1 MKTAGSGLGRR
12 RPRTV
17 ATLAAMT
24 AGALV
29 LGTAMTGGA
38 AVAAGHA
45 APRIFA
51 PPPVPSGCTGGLLQN
66 PSVENG
72 SPPTGYT
79 FEPASPVPPG
89 TPAAK
94 QPKLYTTGGYQWDGS
109 KYALISTPDGKVSTA
124 YETAKFVPGGVYT
137 LTDWTGTHTEN
148 LQNKNNQ
155 QFSGLRFYDSGGAQV
170 LENKLAIVKDV
181 GTGDGKVGRQDFPPS
196 TAPASASAVK
206 FFVSTNYNWAKWD
219 CVYLQLAAY
228 SVKKEV
234 QNPETKAWGPS
245 ATLTAGDTAHYRI
258 TVTNEGTQPL
268 TGITVNDPWC
278 AAQPA
283 PFDLA
288 KGANKAVTCDHPN
301 VTVADDKHINTATV
315 SKVKYPDGTLGEK
328 TATAT
333 IMVNPPPAIDK
344 VGDFVWI
351 DQNRNGL
358 QDSGEP
364 GVQGVKVTLKD
375 GAGGTV
381 ATKTT
386 DASGKYLFDQL
397 KDGTYQVCF
406 DVANL
411 PASVAGYQVTK
422 KDAGDDAKDSDAG
435 ADGCTATTTLGAD
448 KREDLTLD
456 LGLTPPGNKLG
467 DFVWADTNKNGLQ
480 DDGEPGV
487 AGVKVT
493 LKDGTGATAGTT
505 TTGADGKYLFDN
517 LNDGTYSVCFDT
529 ANLPADYAGYTL
541 TAKDK
546 GDDAKDSDAGTDG
559 CTPPTTL
566 GASKRED
573 LTLDAGIV
581 APPNK
586 IGDFVWVDT
595 NKNGLQ
601 DAGEPG
607 VQGVT
612 VTLKTGD
619 GALVTTTTTGPDG
632 KYLFDGLND
641 GTYVVCFDVA
651 HMPDALAGYAVTK
664 KDAGDDAKDSDAGAD
679 GCAPP
684 TTVGKAK
691 REDLTLDLGLTPP
704 PNRLG
709 DFVWAD
715 TNKNGLQDD
724 GEPGVPGV
732 PVTVKD
738 GTGATVGTTTTGPD
752 GKYLFDKLDDGT
764 YTVCFDLTKLPA
776 DYAGY
781 TLTAKDKGD
790 DAKDSDADPATG
802 CTPPVT
808 LGGTKREDL
817 TLDAGI
823 VSPPNKLGDFVWIDK
838 NKDGLQDAGEPGVA
852 GVKVTLQDGAGATV
866 GTTTTGADGK
876 YVFDNLN
883 DGTYVVC
890 FDVKALPEKYGDATV
905 TKKNAGDDGKDSDGD
920 ISTGCTPPT
929 TLGKDKR
936 EDLTL
941 DLGLVAPANRLGDFV
956 WADTNK
962 DGLQS
967 DGEPGVQGVKV
978 TLKDDKGAT
987 VGTTTT
993 DAGGKYL
1000 FDNLNDGTYT
1010 VCFDTAALPADYAGY
1025 ALTAKDKGD
1034 DGKDSDADVVT
1045 GCTPPTTLGSAK
1057 REDLTLDAGLVSPPN
1072 KLGDYVWVDK
1082 NKNGLQDDGEPA
1094 VPGVKVTLRDGAGAT
1109 IGTTTT
1115 GADGKYGFG
1124 NLNDGTYVV
1133 CFDVKGLPEAVAGYQ
1148 VTKQDAGDDGKDSDA
1163 DVATGCTKPTVLG
1176 KDKRED
1182 LTLDLGLVS
1191 PVNRLGDYVWADTN
1205 KDGLQSDGEPGVQGV
1220 KVTLQDGAG
1229 KALGTTT
1236 TDANGKYLFDNLD
1249 DGTYV
1254 VCFDVKALP
1263 EKYGDAT
1270 VTKKNAGDDGK
1281 DSDADVA
1288 TGCTAP
1294 TTLGA
1299 AKREDLT
1306 LDAGLVSP
1314 MNRLGDFVW
1323 NDKNKNGL
1331 QDKDEVGVPGVKVTL
1346 KDDKGATVGTTTT
1359 GADGRYVFDNLP
1371 DGSYQACFDTK
1382 ALPGDF
1388 ADYQLTK
1395 ANAASHNGTDS
1406 AADLSTGCTPVTKLG
1421 VGHRE
1426 DLTLDAGIIA
1436 PVNRVGDYVWVDKNA
1451 NGVQD
1456 SGEPGVPGVKVTLKD
1471 GDGKV
1476 VSTQSTVDGGKY
1488 LFTDLPDGSYQVCF
1502 EVGSLTGDLAGATLT
1517 KPNAAGHNGTDS
1529 AADPATKC
1537 TPVTKIGPGKR
1548 EDLTLDAGLVA
1559 PAAKPVNKLG
1569 DYVWYDQNENGLQDA
1584 GEEGVEGVE
1593 VTLKDGT
1600 GKVLSETKTVT
1611 GGKYLF
1617 GNLPDGS
1624 YQVCFDTSYAPDEY
1638 RNYGLTKANAAGH
1651 NGKDSAAD
1659 PGTKCTAVTK
1669 LGADK
1674 REDLTLDAGITGGH
1688 EPAQTSP
1695 KLASTGSPLDWMA
1708 GLGALLL
1715 LGGGGLLVLVRRRS
1729 RWVE

>member
-1 MKTAGSGLGRR
+1 M
-12 RPRTV
+12 

-29 LGTAMTGGA
+29 LGTAMTG
-38 AVAAGHA
+38 AVATA
-45 APRIFA
+45 AAHGTPRIFA
-51 PPPVPSGCTGGLLQN
+51 PPTVPAGCTGGLLQN

-148 LQNKNNQ
+148 LQNSKNQ

-170 LENKLAIVKDV
+170 LENKLAIKKDV

-196 TAPASASAVK
+196 TAPATAASVK
-206 FFVSTNYNWAKWD
+206 FFVSTNYNWAKFD
-219 CVYLQLAAY
+219 CIYLQLAAY

-268 TGITVNDPWC
+268 TGITVKDPWC
-278 AAQPA
+278 ATQPA

-288 KGANKAVTCDHPN
+288 AGKNQAVACDHPN
-301 VTVADDKHINTATV
+301 VTMADDKHVNTATV
-315 SKVKYPDGTLGEK
+315 SNVKYPDGTLGEK

-364 GVQGVKVTLKD
+364 GVEGVKVTLKD

-435 ADGCTATTTLGAD
+435 ADGCTATTTLGAN

-456 LGLTPPGNKLG
+456 LGLTPPANRLG

-493 LKDGTGATAGTT
+493 LKSGDGATAGTT
-505 TTGADGKYLFDN
+505 TTGADGKYLFDG
-517 LNDGTYSVCFDT
+517 LNDGTYSVCFD
-529 ANLPADYAGYTL
+529 
-541 TAKDK
+541 
-546 GDDAKDSDAGTDG
+546 
-559 CTPPTTL
+559 
-566 GASKRED
+566 
-573 LTLDAGIV
+573 
-581 APPNK
+581 
-586 IGDFVWVDT
+586 
-595 NKNGLQ
+595 
-601 DAGEPG
+601 
-607 VQGVT
+607 
-612 VTLKTGD
+612 
-619 GALVTTTTTGPDG
+619 
-632 KYLFDGLND
+632 
-641 GTYVVCFDVA
+641 
-651 HMPDALAGYAVTK
+651 M
-664 KDAGDDAKDSDAGAD
+664 
-679 GCAPP
+679 
-684 TTVGKAK
+684 
-691 REDLTLDLGLTPP
+691 
-704 PNRLG
+704 
-709 DFVWAD
+709 
-715 TNKNGLQDD
+715 
-724 GEPGVPGV
+724 
-732 PVTVKD
+732 
-738 GTGATVGTTTTGPD
+738 AT
-752 GKYLFDKLDDGT
+752 
-764 YTVCFDLTKLPA
+764 LPA

-802 CTPPVT
+802 CTPTTTLGASKREDLTLDAGIISPPDKVGDFVWVDTNKNGLQDAGEPGVQGVKVTLQTGDGTLVTTTTTGADGKYLFDGLNDGTYKVCFDVAHLPDALAGYQVTTKDAGDDAKDSDAGADGCTPPTTVNKDKREDLTLDLGLTPPPNRLGDYVWADTNKNGLQDDGEPAVPGVPVTLKDGTGATVGTTTTGPDGKYLFDNLNDGTYTVCFDMAKLPADYAGYSLTAKDKGDDAKDSDADPATGCTPPTT
-808 LGGTKREDL
+808 LGGTKHEDL

-838 NKDGLQDAGEPGVA
+838 NKDGLQDAGEVGVP
-852 GVKVTLQDGAGATV
+852 GVKVTLKDGTGATV

-876 YVFDNLN
+876 YLFDNLN
-883 DGTYVVC
+883 DGTYSVC
-890 FDVKALPEKYGDATV
+890 FEVKALPEGVADYQV
-905 TKKNAGDDGKDSDGD
+905 TKQNAGDDGKDSDAD

-929 TLGKDKR
+929 TLGKEKR

-941 DLGLVAPANRLGDFV
+941 DLGLVAPANRLGDYV

-962 DGLQS
+962 DGLQDS
-967 DGEPGVQGVKV
+967 GEPAVQGVKV
-978 TLKDDKGAT
+978 TLKDGAGAT

-1000 FDNLNDGTYT
+1000 FDNLNDGTY
-1010 VCFDTAALPADYAGY
+1010 
-1025 ALTAKDKGD
+1025 
-1034 DGKDSDADVVT
+1034 
-1045 GCTPPTTLGSAK
+1045 
-1057 REDLTLDAGLVSPPN
+1057 
-1072 KLGDYVWVDK
+1072 
-1082 NKNGLQDDGEPA
+1082 
-1094 VPGVKVTLRDGAGAT
+1094 
-1109 IGTTTT
+1109 
-1115 GADGKYGFG
+1115 
-1124 NLNDGTYVV
+1124 
-1133 CFDVKGLPEAVAGYQ
+1133 
-1148 VTKQDAGDDGKDSDA
+1148 
-1163 DVATGCTKPTVLG
+1163 
-1176 KDKRED
+1176 
-1182 LTLDLGLVS
+1182 
-1191 PVNRLGDYVWADTN
+1191 
-1205 KDGLQSDGEPGVQGV
+1205 
-1220 KVTLQDGAG
+1220 
-1229 KALGTTT
+1229 
-1236 TDANGKYLFDNLD
+1236 
-1249 DGTYV
+1249 V

-1263 EKYGDAT
+1263 EKYSDAT
-1270 VTKKNAGDDGK
+1270 LTKKDAGDDGK

-1294 TTLGA
+1294 TTLGSA
-1299 AKREDLT
+1299 EREDLT

-1314 MNRLGDFVW
+1314 LNKLGDFVW
-1323 NDKNKNGL
+1323 VDKNKDGL
-1331 QDKDEVGVPGVKVTL
+1331 QDKDEVGVPGVKATL
-1346 KDDKGATVGTTTT
+1346 KDGDGKTVATVTT
-1359 GADGRYVFDNLP
+1359 GPEGRYSFDNLP
-1371 DGSYQACFDTK
+1371 DGSYQVCFDTK

-1456 SGEPGVPGVKVTLKD
+1456 PGEPGVPGVKVTLKD
-1471 GDGKV
+1471 DKGTV

-1537 TPVTKIGPGKR
+1537 TPVTKVGPGKR

-1559 PAAKPVNKLG
+1559 PAVKPVNKLG
-1569 DYVWYDQNENGLQDA
+1569 DYVWYDKNDNGLQDP

-1600 GKVLSETKTVT
+1600 GKKLSETKTVT

-1624 YQVCFDTSYAPDEY
+1624 YQVCFDTEYAPEEY
-1638 RNYGLTKANAAGH
+1638 RDYGFTKANAAGH

-1669 LGADK
+1669 LGPDK

-1688 EPAQTSP
+1688 EPAQAAP
-1695 KLASTGSPLDWMA
+1695 RLASTGSPLDWLA

-1715 LGGGGLLVLVRRRS
+1715 LGGAGLLVLVRRRS
-1729 RWVE
+1729 RPIE